1 MFGVF
6 MIECHKYSK
15 INEKSTLMDHNNEK
29 ENGISSDFTY
39 FFIGVGVFFL
49 VIFCHWKGKRLT
61 KLAFSHGS
69 STEVQK
75 STVI

>member
-6 MIECHKYSK
+6 MIEFHKYSK

-39 FFIGVGVFFL
+39 FL
-49 VIFCHWKGKRLT
+49 
-61 KLAFSHGS
+61 
-69 STEVQK
+69 
-75 STVI
+75 